1 MPNAHNGG
9 IRIHYEIEGAGPPL
23 LLHHGTS
30 GSGADWRDL
39 GYVDALKHDYKL
51 ILIDARGA
59 GASDKPHDA
68 AAYDPALRAGDV
80 VAVLDDL
87 GVNQAHYFGYSLG
100 GWVGFLLAKYAPDR
114 FTSLILGGAHPYE
127 ENMQPARDR
136 MPKETDAF
144 MASMEQLYGS
154 HLTRAMR
161 GRLQRSDL
169 LALGVMTQD
178 RDSIADVLP
187 GMKMPCLLFAGDADP
202 RFARVQQCAA
212 QLSNA
217 TFFSLPGRDHVGGLV
232 AIDLVAPRITAFLVG
247 SAN

>member
-1 MPNAHNGG
+1 MPDAHNGV
-9 IRIHYEIEGAGPPL
+9 IRIHYETEGAGPPL
-23 LLHHGTS
+23 LLHHGSS

-39 GYVDALKHDYKL
+39 GYVDALKHEYKL

-87 GVNQAHYFGYSLG
+87 GVRHAHYFGYSLG

-114 FTSLILGGAHPYE
+114 CTSLILGGAHPYD

-136 MPKETDAF
+136 MPKEMDAF
-144 MASMEQLYGS
+144 MPSMEQAYGS
-154 HLTRAMR
+154 HLTPAMR
-161 GRLQRSDL
+161 GRLQQSDL
-169 LALGVMTQD
+169 LAVEAMTQD
-178 RDSIADVLP
+178 RSSIADVLP
-187 GMKMPCLLFAGDADP
+187 GIKMPCFLFAGDADP
-202 RFARVQQCAA
+202 RFAKVQQCAA

-232 AIDLVAPRITAFLVG
+232 ASALVVPRIKAFLTALG
-247 SAN
+247 